1 MSDVCSSDLML
12 RIAASTRWVTWVSIS
27 VGAAPGWLMS
37 TSAPGKSMSG
47 SFCTSMRTNE
57 ISPARVSATNRTI
70 GGIGLRID
78 QAEMLRKF
86 MARPSARGLLPDRS
100 DLLARVEEAAGGLHD
115 PLGSVQAFDDGDTLV
130 GRSEEHTSE
139 LQSLMRISNA

>member
-1 MSDVCSSDLML
+1 MPSML

-70 GGIGLRID
+70 GGIGLRIE
-78 QAEMLRKF
+78 QAEMVRKF
-86 MARPSARGLLPDRS
+86 MADHLVRGLLPQRY
-100 DLLARVEEAAGGLHD
+100 DLLATQDNV
-115 PLGSVQAFDDGDTLV
+115 VV
-130 GRSEEHTSE
+130 GRV
-139 LQSLMRISNA
+139 LQ